1 VSENTRQKLLAG
13 LQKRDSSILVDPH
26 MKSLSSAIR
35 KSQSPISKEKIY
47 DIPINEIEP
56 NPFQYR
62 KEESLNQGEL
72 ESLANSIAKQG
83 QRTPIQ
89 LRRKGDK
96 LILVAGWRRLTA
108 IKRYI
113 KSMVTVRAT
122 IDEEMDDSTHRLL
135 TIIENE
141 QREDFSIFERA
152 QAYKDLID
160 KDGYSQQQ
168 IGVLVGASKSR
179 ISRTLKI
186 LSLPG
191 SILQKFIA
199 AQYKGLSEGHIDE
212 LVAGFIKR
220 QGMEEDAEK
229 WVSEMIS
236 QIISSNLSIEDI
248 RNKNRALEDQK
259 QREGKNI
266 NGKKPVKKWVIRG
279 EAWDRF
285 EVSTRNKVT
294 LEFKLPEEIQFNE
307 TPKIIKYIKN
317 QLMKSDGISSGK
329 ASGY

>member
-1 VSENTRQKLLAG
+1 MIARFLL
-13 LQKRDSSILVDPH
+13 DPH

-62 KEESLNQGEL
+62 KEESLNQSEL

-113 KSMVTVRAT
+113 KSMVTVKAT

-160 KDGYSQQQ
+160 KDGYSPATDCGCLLALQKVESLEHLKFSVSR
-168 IGVLVGASKSR
+168 GNSSKVHC
-179 ISRTLKI
+179 
-186 LSLPG
+186 G
-191 SILQKFIA
+191 SI
-199 AQYKGLSEGHIDE
+199 
-212 LVAGFIKR
+212 
-220 QGMEEDAEK
+220 
-229 WVSEMIS
+229 
-236 QIISSNLSIEDI
+236 
-248 RNKNRALEDQK
+248 
-259 QREGKNI
+259 QR
-266 NGKKPVKKWVIRG
+266 P
-279 EAWDRF
+279 
-285 EVSTRNKVT
+285 
-294 LEFKLPEEIQFNE
+294 L
-307 TPKIIKYIKN
+307 
-317 QLMKSDGISSGK
+317 
-329 ASGY
+329 

>member
-1 VSENTRQKLLAG
+1 MSEKTRQKLLAG
-13 LQKRDSSILVDPH
+13 LQKRDSSILIDPH
-26 MKSLSSAIR
+26 LQSLSSAIR

-62 KEESLNQGEL
+62 KEESLNQNEL

-83 QRTPIQ
+83 RRTPIQ

-113 KSMVTVRAT
+113 KSMTTVRAT
-122 IDEEMDDSTHRLL
+122 IDEEMDDTTHRLL

-141 QREDFSIFERA
+141 QREDFSVFERA
-152 QAYKDLID
+152 QAYKDIID
-160 KDGYSQQQ
+160 KDGYTQQQ
-168 IGVLVGASKSR
+168 IGDLVGASKSR
-179 ISRTLKI
+179 VSRTLKV
-186 LSLPG
+186 LSLPEPV
-191 SILQKFIA
+191 LQKLVT

-212 LVAGFIKR
+212 LVAGFDKR
-220 QGMEEDAEK
+220 QGRGEDAEK
-229 WVSEMIS
+229 WVLEMLN
-236 QIISSNLSIEDI
+236 QIMSNDLSIEDI
-248 RNKNRALEDQK
+248 RNENRDLAEQNQGDGKSKNS
-259 QREGKNI
+259 
-266 NGKKPVKKWVIRG
+266 KKPLKKWIIEG
-279 EAWDRF
+279 EAWNRF

-317 QLMKSDGISSGK
+317 HLLKSSGNSSGK
-329 ASGY
+329 TSG

>member
-13 LQKRDSSILVDPH
+13 LQKRDSSILADPH

-47 DIPINEIEP
+47 DIPINDIEP

-62 KEESLNQGEL
+62 KEESLNQSEL

-89 LRRKGDK
+89 LRRKGEK

-113 KSMVTVRAT
+113 KSMSTVRAT
-122 IDEEMDDSTHRLL
+122 IDEEMDDATHRLL
-135 TIIENE
+135 TIVENE
-141 QREDFSIFERA
+141 QREDFSVFERA
-152 QAYKDLID
+152 MAYKDLID
-160 KDGYSQQQ
+160 KDGYTQQQ
-168 IGVLVGASKSR
+168 IGDLVGASKSR
-179 ISRTLKI
+179 VSRTLKV
-186 LSLPG
+186 LSLPEPV
-191 SILQKFIA
+191 LQNLVS

-212 LVAGFIKR
+212 LVAGFDKR
-220 QGMEEDAEK
+220 QGRGEDAEK
-229 WVSEMIS
+229 WVLEMLN
-236 QIISSNLSIEDI
+236 QIMSNNLSIEDI
-248 RNKNRALEDQK
+248 RNENRDLADKNKGDGITKGSKKPLK
-259 QREGKNI
+259 KWIIEGK
-266 NGKKPVKKWVIRG
+266 
-279 EAWDRF
+279 AWDRF

-307 TPKIIKYIKN
+307 SLKIIKYIKN
-317 QLMKSDGISSGK
+317 QLMKSNGIS
-329 ASGY
+329 